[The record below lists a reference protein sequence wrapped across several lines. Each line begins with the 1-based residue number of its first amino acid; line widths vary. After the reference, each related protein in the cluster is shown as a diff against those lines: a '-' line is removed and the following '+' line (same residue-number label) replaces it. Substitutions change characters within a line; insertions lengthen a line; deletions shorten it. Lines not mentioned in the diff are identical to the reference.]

1 MKIDYEKIVKEM
13 IKQSCDNANLA
24 SLGYLLTDSSLCEYH
39 VLNILVHMKD
49 VSNEISNKQYEKL
62 LEMYNFLIVQR

>member
-1 MKIDYEKIVKEM
+1 MKVDYEKVVKEM
-13 IKQSCDNANLA
+13 IKQGCDNANLA

-39 VLNILVHMKD
+39 VLNILAHMKD